1 MLAPCEA
8 EDAASLPPNLHF
20 HSSSPDNT
28 RRATDVLAAQ
38 TRSVAYICKTPFNC
52 ALCNNFGHKCNKNGE
67 KVLDLRPPRPPLFF
81 FFLIGQTV
89 WSHRLWGCRASRCW
103 KETPLGERNG
113 NNSRKQHTD
122 CIMGHLHKVQ
132 SFIVPVCIYDKWM
145 PLMHNVWTAYE
156 TFAAE
161 NWASCGV
168 NPPKTRLED
177 LEISIQTLDWW
188 NKQFLASALVS
199 PVKRSPAGFT
209 TCSL

>member
-20 HSSSPDNT
+20 HSSFT
-28 RRATDVLAAQ
+28 RQHSEGYRCFGCADKKHRIHLRDA
-38 TRSVAYICKTPFNC
+38 FNC
-52 ALCNNFGHKCNKNGE
+52 ALCNKFGHKCNKNGE
-67 KVLDLRPPRPPLFF
+67 KVLDLHPPRPPLF

-89 WSHRLWGCRASRCW
+89 WSHRLWGCGASRCW
-103 KETPLGERNG
+103 KETPLGKRNG

-132 SFIVPVCIYDKWM
+132 SFIVPVSIYDKWM

-161 NWASCGV
+161 NWASCGA

-177 LEISIQTLDWW
+177 LEISIQTLGWW
-188 NKQFLASALVS
+188 NQQFLASALVS
-199 PVKRSPAGFT
+199 PVKRSPACFT

>member
-28 RRATDVLAAQ
+28 QRATDVLAAQ
-38 TRSVAYICKTPFNC
+38 TRSIAYICETHLIAHF
-52 ALCNNFGHKCNKNGE
+52 ATI
-67 KVLDLRPPRPPLFF
+67 LDISVTKMERKSLIYAPPDRLF

-89 WSHRLWGCRASRCW
+89 WSHRLWGCGASRCW
-103 KETPLGERNG
+103 KETPLGKRNG

-132 SFIVPVCIYDKWM
+132 SFIVPVSIYDKWM

-177 LEISIQTLDWW
+177 LEISIQTLGW
-188 NKQFLASALVS
+188 
-199 PVKRSPAGFT
+199 
-209 TCSL
+209 